1 MDVRLYLL
9 GRLQLNDQI
18 HIGNIQSSAGYI
30 SCYQNSELS
39 FLEPLHG
46 QLSLKLSDVS
56 MHGLAGHLEL
66 VRETERVSISLGLS
80 EDDGLAFS
88 AIACHYD

>member
-39 FLEPLHG
+39 FLEPP
-46 QLSLKLSDVS
+46 QRYFSLALRNVS
-56 MHGLAGHLEL
+56 MHHFQVFPTQL
-66 VRETERVSISLGLS
+66 I
-80 EDDGLAFS
+80 
-88 AIACHYD
+88 